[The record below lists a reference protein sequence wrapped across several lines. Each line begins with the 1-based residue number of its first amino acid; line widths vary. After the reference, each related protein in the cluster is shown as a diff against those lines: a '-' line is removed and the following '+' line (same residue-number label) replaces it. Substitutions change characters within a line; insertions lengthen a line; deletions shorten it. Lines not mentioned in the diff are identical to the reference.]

1 MFDFFEQ
8 PWTLLG
14 VAILVLLGLL
24 TYRSVTDKRRA
35 WHFLIP
41 ILIAGAGFGLDALVT
56 TDRESVRA
64 VVAETIQAA
73 ENEDCAAIGRLLTSD
88 YRDGYH
94 RSKES
99 FLDHCRRELN
109 GPTVVEAKKLS
120 DKVEVSGRTAK
131 VRMTVKVRFEDSSR
145 VAREYKRSCAIV
157 VEMVLQKQPSGRWLI
172 SRADLK
178 SVDDTFPIS
187 WGGA

>member
-24 TYRSVTDKRRA
+24 TYRSVTDKRHA

-41 ILIAGAGFGLDALVT
+41 ILIAAAGFGLDALVT
-56 TDRESVRA
+56 TDLESVRA
-64 VVAETIQAA
+64 VVAEAIQAA
-73 ENEDCAAIGRLLTSD
+73 QDEDCSAIGRLLTSG

-109 GPTVVEAKKLS
+109 GPTIIEAKKLG
-120 DKVEVSGRTAK
+120 DEVKVTDRTATAK
-131 VRMTVKVRFEDSSR
+131 VTVRLRFEDSSR
-145 VAREYKRSCAIV
+145 VAREYKRSCV
-157 VEMVLQKQPSGRWLI
+157 VVVQMVLQKQPSGRWLI
-172 SRADLK
+172 SQADLQ
-178 SVDDTFPIS
+178 SVDTFPLG